1 MTALATSLREPGD
14 APVLAN
20 LGCGPKGAGRL
31 PPLFGG
37 WRELRVD
44 ADPSTDPDVL
54 ADLTDL
60 SALGSGSVQ
69 GVWCSHCIEHLH
81 RHEVPGALAEIR
93 RILAPDG
100 FACIF
105 TPDLQTIARYI
116 AADQLDEPI
125 YQSASGP
132 VSAHDVVFGFGAA
145 VARGQTYM
153 AHRCGFTPS
162 SFTRALEEAHFGQFA
177 VLRRPNFE
185 LAAVAHRSGW
195 ASPAERDQLIE
206 RLQL

>member
-1 MTALATSLREPGD
+1 MTALATPLQSPGEG
-14 APVLAN
+14 PVLAN

-31 PPLFGG
+31 PAMFSS

-44 ADPSTDPDVL
+44 ADTAARPDLV

-60 SALGSGSVQ
+60 SAMASGSVQ

-81 RHEVPGALAEIR
+81 RHEVPVALAEIR
-93 RILAPDG
+93 RILAPEG
-100 FACIF
+100 FACIS
-105 TPDLQTIARYI
+105 TPDLQTVARFI
-116 AADQLDEPI
+116 AADQMDQPI
-125 YQSASGP
+125 YESASGP
-132 VSAHDVVFGFGAA
+132 VCAHDVVFGFGPA

-177 VLRRPNFE
+177 VLRRPNVE
-185 LAAVAHRSGW
+185 LVAVAHRSGW
-195 ASPAERDQLIE
+195 ASAADRDRLID
-206 RLQL
+206 RLGL